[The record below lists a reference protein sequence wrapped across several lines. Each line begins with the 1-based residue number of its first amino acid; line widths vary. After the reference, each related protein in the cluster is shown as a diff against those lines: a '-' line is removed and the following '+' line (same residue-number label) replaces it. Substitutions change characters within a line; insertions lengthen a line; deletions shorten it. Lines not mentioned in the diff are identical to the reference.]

1 MGRWVSSP
9 SYKAAVQVVVGARH
23 EAGMTQREL
32 ASKMGRPYSVIANI
46 ERGERQ
52 IDVIE
57 FIAIARALGVDELE
71 LMRRVAAGV
80 GPTLEL

>member
-1 MGRWVSSP
+1 MGRWVLSP
-9 SYKAAVQVVVGARH
+9 SYQSAVKVIVGARKA
-23 EAGMTQREL
+23 AGLTQREL
-32 ASKMGRPYSVIANI
+32 AVRMGRPYSVIANI

-52 IDVIE
+52 IDVVE

-71 LMRRVAAGV
+71 LMGRIVTAV